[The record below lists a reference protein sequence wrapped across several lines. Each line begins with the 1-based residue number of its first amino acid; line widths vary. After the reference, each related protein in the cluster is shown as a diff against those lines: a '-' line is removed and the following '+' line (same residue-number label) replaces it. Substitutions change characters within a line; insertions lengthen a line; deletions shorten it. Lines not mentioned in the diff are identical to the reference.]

1 MRYAIASCTAEWNK
15 PQNAQVNGVDWIG
28 EFVLIIYSQS
38 SGKRDHVSLA
48 SHFHSAPYENRKVEL
63 IFIFLF
69 FFDWWRMT
77 KVNNVHRSRYW
88 MQWHRCELCVDFRW
102 LPSWFVMFS
111 WWQFCFV
118 FWFMVRKCGCK
129 RFYLTCVAWNW
140 FSSFTSIGFI
150 ENNNYFNSTL
160 V

>member
-48 SHFHSAPYENRKVEL
+48 SHFHSVPYENRKVEL

-69 FFDWWRMT
+69 FFR
-77 KVNNVHRSRYW
+77 
-88 MQWHRCELCVDFRW
+88 
-102 LPSWFVMFS
+102 
-111 WWQFCFV
+111 
-118 FWFMVRKCGCK
+118 
-129 RFYLTCVAWNW
+129 
-140 FSSFTSIGFI
+140 
-150 ENNNYFNSTL
+150 L
-160 V
+160 VTNDESK